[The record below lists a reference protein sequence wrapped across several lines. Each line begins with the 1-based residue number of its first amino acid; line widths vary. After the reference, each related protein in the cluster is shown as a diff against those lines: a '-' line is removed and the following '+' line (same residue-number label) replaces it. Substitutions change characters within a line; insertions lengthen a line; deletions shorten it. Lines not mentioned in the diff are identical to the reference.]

1 MRSRAAVTHRV
12 GFAVALIAACALG
25 SIAAARGGGGGGGG
39 HGGGGGGHGGGGGFH
54 GSGGHAGFGG
64 YHGGSWGRYGRGG
77 YGGWGYGGWGG
88 YYGGWGWL
96 GYGLFLSTLPY
107 DYSTLWWDGV
117 PYYYADGDYYLWNDG
132 VSEYQQVSPPPE
144 VSSQAA
150 LPQPMAEL
158 YAYPENGQS
167 IERQTQDK
175 QQCREWAT
183 AQTGFN
189 PTPVGAASTA
199 TTRPTVNAIP
209 ATSANYLRAE
219 AACLKAR
226 GYSVG

>member
-1 MRSRAAVTHRV
+1 MRSRAAVSHCI
-12 GFAVALIAACALG
+12 GLAVALIAICALCG
-25 SIAAARGGGGGGGG
+25 TAAARGGG
-39 HGGGGGGHGGGGGFH
+39 HGGGGGHSGGFGFHGGGG
-54 GSGGHAGFGG
+54 HAAFGG
-64 YHGGSWGRYGRGG
+64 YHGGYRGGYRRGG
-77 YGGWGYGGWGG
+77 YGGW
-88 YYGGWGWL
+88 GWGWL

-144 VSSQAA
+144 VSNQVAV
-150 LPQPMAEL
+150 PQPMAEL

-175 QQCREWAT
+175 QQCRGWAT

-189 PTPVGAASTA
+189 PTPMGAASTA
-199 TTRPTVNAIP
+199 TTHSTVNAIP